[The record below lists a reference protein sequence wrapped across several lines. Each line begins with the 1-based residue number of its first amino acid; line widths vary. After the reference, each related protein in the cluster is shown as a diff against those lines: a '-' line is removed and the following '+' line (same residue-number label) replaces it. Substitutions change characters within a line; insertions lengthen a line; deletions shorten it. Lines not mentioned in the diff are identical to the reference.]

1 MNVTKVHIMQ
11 KATDPLNLRSL
22 SPVVPARDG
31 WTEVKAALEQHARRR
46 RALRYTAGAFA
57 LAASV
62 TLAVGLFLQT
72 PAPSGNNATPT
83 GEVAALTP
91 VEQPDSPVLTVEAL
105 IALSQQ
111 LESRLRI
118 ARSEVGALPTESLI
132 YRVELEDT
140 IALVDEE
147 LSQSPDSRALWSQR
161 VNLLLDLDQLYQ
173 NQLRR
178 DYQQMASL

>member
-22 SPVVPARDG
+22 PLVTPPQDG
-31 WTEVKAALEQHARRR
+31 WDGVKTALEQRARRR
-46 RALRYTAGAFA
+46 RTLRYGAGALA

-62 TLAVGLFLQT
+62 TLAIGLYLQT
-72 PAPSGNNATPT
+72 PPPKNSIVPAAETVVATP
-83 GEVAALTP
+83 GR
-91 VEQPDSPVLTVEAL
+91 QQDSPVLTVEAL

-111 LESRLRI
+111 LESRLRA
-118 ARSEVGALPTESLI
+118 ARTDVGALPTESLI
-132 YRVELEDT
+132 YRVELEDM

-147 LSQSPDSRALWSQR
+147 LSQAPDSRSLWSQR

>member
-22 SPVVPARDG
+22 PLVAPPRDG
-31 WTEVKAALEQHARRR
+31 WDGVRTALEQRARRR
-46 RALRYTAGAFA
+46 RALRYGAGAFA

-62 TLAVGLFLQT
+62 TLAIGLYLQT
-72 PAPSGNNATPT
+72 PTTTSSPPPAVET
-83 GEVAALTP
+83 AAAAI
-91 VEQPDSPVLTVEAL
+91 EQQPDSPVLTVETL

-111 LESRLRI
+111 LESRLRA
-118 ARSEVGALPTESLI
+118 ARNEVGTLPTESLI
-132 YRVELEDT
+132 YRVELEDM

-147 LSQSPDSRALWSQR
+147 LSQTPDSRSLWSQR

>member
-1 MNVTKVHIMQ
+1 MQ

-22 SPVVPARDG
+22 PLVAPPRDG
-31 WTEVKAALEQHARRR
+31 WDQVQAALEQHSRRR
-46 RALRYTAGAFA
+46 RVLRYGAGAFA

-62 TLAVGLFLQT
+62 TLAVGLYLKT
-72 PAPSGNNATPT
+72 APT
-83 GEVAALTP
+83 GSGPMPA
-91 VEQPDSPVLTVEAL
+91 VETASTIPEQQTDSPVLTVETL

-111 LESRLRI
+111 LESRLRT
-118 ARSEVGALPTESLI
+118 ARTEVGSLPTDSLI
-132 YRVELEDT
+132 YRVELEDM

-147 LSQSPDSRALWSQR
+147 LSQAPDSRALWSQR

-178 DYQQMASL
+178 DYQRMASL